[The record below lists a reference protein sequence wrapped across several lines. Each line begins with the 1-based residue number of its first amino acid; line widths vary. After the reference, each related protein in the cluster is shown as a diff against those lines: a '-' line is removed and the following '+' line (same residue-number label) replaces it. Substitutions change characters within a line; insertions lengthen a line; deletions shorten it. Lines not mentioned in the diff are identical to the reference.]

1 MKISRA
7 IRLRNNPVMFPYDN
21 DKLCINIKMKTL
33 EIRIVRWIDEN
44 THKDII

>member
-33 EIRIVRWIDEN
+33 EIRILKWIDEN
-44 THKDII
+44 TRKDRI